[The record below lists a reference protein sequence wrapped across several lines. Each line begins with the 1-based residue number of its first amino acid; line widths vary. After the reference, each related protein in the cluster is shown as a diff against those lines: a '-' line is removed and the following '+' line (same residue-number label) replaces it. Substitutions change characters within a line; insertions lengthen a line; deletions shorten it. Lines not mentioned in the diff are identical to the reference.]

1 MPAPIIPWQPS
12 NIPGEIQAE
21 LNRRKTNRSFNFIGA
36 NKANWNGNNG
46 DWNTYKGP
54 LVSWIRVCSNSAGHP
69 DVPVQLDQNGNPVC
83 SNQRFVLYSG
93 KGFYDTYGF
102 TPPTNV
108 GGAQQQVIGYTP
120 GDYENADFGQ
130 PHIIENSLNAPAGE
144 VSNYPIHV
152 PSPEISRLEVTVQ
165 KELLRR
171 VQIEWVC
178 FSWKQLVYMTPY
190 FLVPGISCMVEWGWN
205 HYNAQSLVNLG
216 DIGQMRDLWDNAY
229 PLYTNNIIKSH
240 GNYDVIYGIITN
252 FNWSIEGNKI
262 ICTTE
267 ITSKDRLYTGIAK
280 DYGLSVANE
289 KDPNKNGIFKSI
301 RDFMKDDN
309 IIINLK
315 TLVTAA
321 PVVNKSSLGLIQRD
335 PKNGVWYDILNP
347 LLTEG
352 TPEQIGMRLPHV
364 FGVFSGRPSGPN
376 DSNDSYYHN
385 ELFGPPKEGDF
396 DKKIKDNDPDNFWI
410 NMGMVVAILNHY
422 SAVPSG
428 AKKGNKAFE
437 VDIQNTVIGGHPNL
451 ISCDPKVLIPNY
463 QAPKFLYGSVGLI
476 DNADNISTPDP
487 SRPYSYQ
494 VLKPINV
501 GDNPQNIMLRDK
513 LYQPSGKGQRSG
525 SCYRDDLD
533 EIINYNRY
541 RYVEITSNVK
551 YPLSSFSF
559 PSQFTSDVALPIS
572 PRNLAGNKLEK
583 DWSGLLSNIYIAF
596 SVLKDAIMDDN
607 NASYPDIYR
616 AILQVIMNASDGFWD
631 LMLVEVDG
639 VLTITDKKFVG
650 KYALDTSVDSKG
662 NLVPGD
668 SVYSFDYGDADSIIK
683 SLKFRPV
690 LSDAQATRTIYGS
703 TNNKNSKYQY
713 IDKNDLLDYMFRDA
727 VIGTPEDKAQGDPG
741 DLDKRQTANE
751 QQRDLVRAVQTIN
764 SKADD
769 GSLQMSLNA
778 YRRFDSPPAGTP
790 KDMPEIVKLVMPSQ
804 QLLRLLVADD
814 DHDNNP
820 RYCAVQPG
828 IILELTLQGIGGL
841 RTFQYFLVRN
851 LPEPYSD
858 RNILFRITDVHQT
871 LEAGNWE
878 TTIRAQPLPLRGY
891 IKNRLKGP
899 YTMAQGK
906 QKVVNGWL
914 ESTT

>member
-1 MPAPIIPWQPS
+1 MPAPIIPWQSS
-12 NIPGEIQAE
+12 NIPSEIQAE
-21 LNRRKTNRSFNFIGA
+21 LNRRKTNRSFKYIGGQT
-36 NKANWNGNNG
+36 ANWSKDG

-54 LVSWIRVCSNSAGHP
+54 MVSWIRVCSNSAGHP
-69 DVPVQLDQNGNPVC
+69 DVPVQLDQNGNPIC

-102 TPPTNV
+102 APPKNV
-108 GGAQQQVIGYTP
+108 GGARQQIIGYTP
-120 GDYENADFGQ
+120 GDYENADFGK
-130 PHIIENSLNAPAGE
+130 PHIIENSLKAPAGE
-144 VSNYPIHV
+144 ISNYPIHV

-190 FLVPGISCMVEWGWN
+190 FLVPGITCMVEWGWN

-216 DIGQMRDLWDNAY
+216 DVNKMQNLWDNAY
-229 PLYTNNIIKSH
+229 PLYFDNIIKSN

-280 DYGLSVANE
+280 DYGLSVVNE
-289 KDPNKNGIFKSI
+289 DDTSKNGIFKSI
-301 RDFMKDDN
+301 RDFLKDDDV
-309 IIINLK
+309 IINLK
-315 TLVTAA
+315 SLVTST
-321 PVVNKSSLGLIQRD
+321 PVVNSSALGLIKYN

-347 LLTEG
+347 LLTKG

-364 FGVFSGRPSGPN
+364 FGVFAGRPSGPN
-376 DSNDSYYHN
+376 LQDDSYTHN
-385 ELFGPPKEGDF
+385 EMFGTPKDGDF
-396 DKKIKDNDPDNFWI
+396 DKKIKDNDPNNFWI

-428 AKKGNKAFE
+428 TKNGNKSFE
-437 VDIQNTVIGGHPNL
+437 VDIQNTVISGHPNL
-451 ISCDPKVLIPNY
+451 VSCDSRVLVPNY

-494 VLKPINV
+494 VLRPINV
-501 GDNPQNIMLRDK
+501 GDNPQNIQLRDI
-513 LYQPSGKGQRSG
+513 LYQPSGKGQKSG

-533 EIINYNRY
+533 EVINYNRY
-541 RYVEITSNVK
+541 RYVEITSDVK
-551 YPLSSFSF
+551 YPLTSFSF
-559 PSQFTSDVALPIS
+559 PSQFTSDVPLPVS
-572 PRNLAGNKLEK
+572 PRGLAGNKLEK
-583 DWSGLLSNIYIAF
+583 DWSGLLSNVYIAF
-596 SVLKDAIMDDN
+596 SVLKDAVEDEN

-616 AILQVIMNASDGFWD
+616 AILQVLMDSVDGFWD
-631 LMLVEVDG
+631 LALVEVDG

-650 KYALDTSVDSKG
+650 KYALDAQQDT
-662 NLVPGD
+662 
-668 SVYSFDYGDADSIIK
+668 VYSFDYGDADSIIK

-703 TNNKNSKYQY
+703 TNNKTAKYQY

-727 VIGTPEDKAQGDPG
+727 VIGTPEDKSQPDD
-741 DLDKRQTANE
+741 DLSRRQTANE
-751 QQRDLVRAVQTIN
+751 QQRDLVRTVQTIN
-764 SKADD
+764 SKSDD

-778 YRRFDSPPAGTP
+778 YRRFDNPPAGTP
-790 KDMPEIVKLVMPSQ
+790 KDMPEIIKLVMPCQ
-804 QLLRLLVADD
+804 QLLRLLLADND
-814 DHDNNP
+814 VDNNP

-858 RNILFRITDVHQT
+858 RNIIFRITDVHQT

-878 TTIRAQPLPLRGY
+878 TTIRAQPIPLRGY
-891 IKNRLKGP
+891 IKTRLKGP
-899 YTMAQGK
+899 YINNQNTI
-906 QKVVNGWL
+906 NGWL
-914 ESTT
+914 PDSLTNTKTN

>member
-1 MPAPIIPWQPS
+1 MPAPIIPWQVS

-21 LNRRKTNRSFNFIGA
+21 LNRRKTNRSFKYIGGQT
-36 NKANWNGNNG
+36 ANWDKAG

-54 LVSWIRVCSNSAGHP
+54 MVSWIRLCSNSAGHP
-69 DVPVQLDQNGNPVC
+69 RVPVQLDNNGSPIC
-83 SNQRFVLYSG
+83 DNQRFVLYSG

-102 TPPTNV
+102 TPPKNV
-108 GGAQQQVIGYTP
+108 GGANQQVIGYTP
-120 GDYENADFGQ
+120 GDFENADFGK

-144 VSNYPIHV
+144 VGNYPIHV

-190 FLVPGISCMVEWGWN
+190 FLVPGITCMVEWGWN
-205 HYNAQSLVNLG
+205 HYNVQSLVNLG
-216 DIGQMRDLWDNAY
+216 DVYNMQNLWDNAY
-229 PLYTNNIIKSH
+229 PLYTNNIIKSN
-240 GNYDVIYGIITN
+240 GNYDVVYGIITN

-280 DYGLSVANE
+280 DYGLSVNE
-289 KDPNKNGIFKSI
+289 KDESKSGIFKSI
-301 RDFMKDDN
+301 RDFLKDDN
-309 IIINLK
+309 VIINLK

-321 PVVNKSSLGLIQRD
+321 PVVDSKSLGITKND
-335 PKNGVWYDILNP
+335 AKNGIWYDILNP
-347 LLTEG
+347 LLTTG
-352 TPEQIGMRLPHV
+352 TPEQIGMRLPYV
-364 FGVFSGRPSGPN
+364 FGVFAGRPSGPN
-376 DSNDSYYHN
+376 TVNDSYTHN
-385 ELFGPPKEGDF
+385 ELFGTPKDGDF
-396 DKKIKDNDPDNFWI
+396 DKKIKDNDPNNFWI

-422 SAVPSG
+422 SAIPSG
-428 AKKGNKAFE
+428 TKNGKKSFE
-437 VDIQNTVIGGHPNL
+437 VDIQNSVISGHPNI
-451 ISCDPKVLIPNY
+451 ISCDSRVLIPNY

-501 GDNPQNIMLRDK
+501 GSNLQNVRLRDT
-513 LYQPSGKGQRSG
+513 LYQPAGKGQGSG

-533 EIINYNRY
+533 EVINYNRY
-541 RYVEITSNVK
+541 RYVELTSNVK
-551 YPLSSFSF
+551 YPMSSFSF
-559 PSQFTSDVALPIS
+559 PSQFNSTEPLPVS
-572 PRNLAGNKLEK
+572 TRGLQGNKLEK
-583 DWSGLLSNIYIAF
+583 DWSGLLSNIYVSF
-596 SVLKDAIMDDN
+596 SVLKDAVEDEN
-607 NASYPDIYR
+607 NASYPDIYK
-616 AILQVIMNASDGFWD
+616 AILQVLMNASDGFWD
-631 LMLVEVDG
+631 LALVEVDG
-639 VLTITDKKFVG
+639 VLTITDKKFIG
-650 KYALDTSVDSKG
+650 KYALDEQQ
-662 NLVPGD
+662 D
-668 SVYSFDYGDADSIIK
+668 SVYSFDYSDADSIIK

-703 TNNKNSKYQY
+703 TNNKNAKYQY

-727 VIGTPEDKAQGDPG
+727 IIGTQEDKSQSDN
-741 DLDKRQTANE
+741 DLSKRQTANE
-751 QQRDLVRAVQTIN
+751 QKRDLVRTVQTIN
-764 SKADD
+764 AKSDD

-790 KDMPEIVKLVMPSQ
+790 KDMPEIIKLVMPNQ
-804 QLLRLLVADD
+804 QLLRLLLADND
-814 DHDNNP
+814 YDNNP

-828 IILELTLQGIGGL
+828 IFLELTLQGIGGL

-858 RNILFRITDVHQT
+858 RNIIFRITDVHQT

-891 IKNRLKGP
+891 IKNKLKGP
-899 YTMAQGK
+899 YINNQNT
-906 QKVVNGWL
+906 VNGWL
-914 ESTT
+914 PDSLSQTN